1 MRIDELKRIAKNN
14 TFRLVEDIFTI
25 SLYWIG
31 ANNLFEIVINKKR
44 VGDIVIVDDLFDN
57 RKVENMVRAAKVF
70 SNTPLPDREEIKKYF
85 YKHNSMKTKGGNPTY
100 LAIRQ
105 RPSISYPV
113 LQGSSEDI
121 FEYKVEFT
129 DEEIKKAENEHGISL
144 DDFEKNEVKGDKK

>member
-1 MRIDELKRIAKNN
+1 MRIDELERIAKNN
-14 TFRLVEDIFTI
+14 NFSLVEDIFTI

-31 ANNLFEIVINKKR
+31 ANNPFEIVINKKR

-57 RKVENMVRAAKVF
+57 VKVENMVRAAKAF
-70 SNTPLPDREEIKKYF
+70 SNTPLPDRQEIKKYF

-129 DEEIKKAENEHGISL
+129 DDEIEKAKKEHGIFL
-144 DDFEKNEVKGDKK
+144 DDFEKIEVKGDQK

>member
-1 MRIDELKRIAKNN
+1 MRIDELKRIAEENDYEYEFEIDHKFTNKNN
-14 TFRLVEDIFTI
+14 GNYVIINSACENRIWTTI
-25 SLYWIG
+25 RDWC
-31 ANNLFEIVINKKR
+31 ND
-44 VGDIVIVDDLFDN
+44 GDF
-57 RKVENMVRAAKVF
+57 NMIKASIEFAE
-70 SNTPLPDREEIKKYF
+70 TPPDDREEIKKYF

-129 DEEIKKAENEHGISL
+129 DDEIEKAKKEHGIFL
-144 DDFEKNEVKGDKK
+144 DDFEKIEVKGDQK

>member
-1 MRIDELKRIAKNN
+1 MKTKEYKKIAEDNGYKYHETIYSITVGKYSEEDYDIEIKVGKLRPGRLEVTIKGFCGDESDMIL
-14 TFRLVEDIFTI
+14 
-25 SLYWIG
+25 
-31 ANNLFEIVINKKR
+31 
-44 VGDIVIVDDLFDN
+44 
-57 RKVENMVRAAKVF
+57 AAMELAE
-70 SNTPLPDREEIKKYF
+70 TPPEDREEIKKYF

-129 DEEIKKAENEHGISL
+129 DDEIEKVKKEHGIFL
-144 DDFEKNEVKGDKK
+144 DDFEKIEVKGDQK